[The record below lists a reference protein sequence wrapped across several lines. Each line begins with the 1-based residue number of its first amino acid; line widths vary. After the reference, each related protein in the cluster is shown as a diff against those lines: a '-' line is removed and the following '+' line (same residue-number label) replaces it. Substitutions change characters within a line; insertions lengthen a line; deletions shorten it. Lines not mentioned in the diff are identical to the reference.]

1 MEGRKVKTYVIDA
14 SVVVKW
20 YSSLKEDDVLKA
32 DKLLQGHVEGSYAFT
47 APALLSYEV
56 ANALRFNPNFDDKD
70 VKSAME
76 GFFEL
81 DIALEP
87 AREHMNSAI
96 ELAFEHTITIY
107 DAVYAAL
114 SHHTGLPLITADYK
128 FCSRVKSLPFIVP
141 LRDLEI

>member
-1 MEGRKVKTYVIDA
+1 MNKYVIDA

-20 YSSLKEDDVLKA
+20 YSSLKEQDVVKA
-32 DKLLQGHVEGSYAFT
+32 DKLLQFHVEGSYDFI
-47 APALLSYEV
+47 APALLSYEL
-56 ANALRFNPNFDDKD
+56 ANALRFNPNFDDQD
-70 VKSAME
+70 VKRAME

-81 DIALEP
+81 EIALEP

-96 ELAFEHTITIY
+96 ELAFRYSITIY

-128 FCSRVKSLPFIVP
+128 FWSKVKSLPFIVP